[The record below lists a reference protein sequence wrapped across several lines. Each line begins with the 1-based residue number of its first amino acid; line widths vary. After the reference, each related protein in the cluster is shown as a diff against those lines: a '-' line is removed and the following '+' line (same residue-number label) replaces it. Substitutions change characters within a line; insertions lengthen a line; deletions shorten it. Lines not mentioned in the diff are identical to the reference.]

1 MSSNARRG
9 NSLHASA
16 RGDDGRQGAWRI
28 MNDGPLRSMTS
39 VPIPSISRSI
49 LSMCIGSLWRELFGN
64 RLHKAAIL
72 ALIYRKDVSHMSIA
86 LRSRQMF
93 LLFLLALVTIFLLG
107 SILLNAVAHV
117 NVWQIMF
124 SSLKSLTPGA
134 MYGQ

>member
-1 MSSNARRG
+1 
-9 NSLHASA
+9 
-16 RGDDGRQGAWRI
+16 
-28 MNDGPLRSMTS
+28 
-39 VPIPSISRSI
+39 
-49 LSMCIGSLWRELFGN
+49 
-64 RLHKAAIL
+64 
-72 ALIYRKDVSHMSIA
+72 MSIA

-124 SSLKSLTPGA
+124 SSLKSLAPGA